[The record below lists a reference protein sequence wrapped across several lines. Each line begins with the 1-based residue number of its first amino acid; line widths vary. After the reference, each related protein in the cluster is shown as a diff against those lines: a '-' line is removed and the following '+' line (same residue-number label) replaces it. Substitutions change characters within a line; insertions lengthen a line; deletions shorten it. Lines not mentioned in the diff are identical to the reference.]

1 MNPASVLICK
11 GCMLSLDY
19 DPTIN
24 SNALNAW
31 VQKNQFSN
39 LCAVFSGQVANNE
52 RNHLFETFTKPSATL
67 SPASNSE
74 VSALVPDYC
83 VPDAWTSTCDD
94 VRFMVSESLAHQR
107 ASQLELTQNWIF
119 QPPIPRY
126 FNLVL
131 TLWLQVPILEG
142 LRIPIYLCYLMKWS
156 ERGIFSRHT

>member
-11 GCMLSLDY
+11 GCILSLDY
-19 DPTIN
+19 GPTIN

-74 VSALVPDYC
+74 VSALVTPCVLDASTNALQPASEKLANQLHPDGKK
-83 VPDAWTSTCDD
+83 
-94 VRFMVSESLAHQR
+94 
-107 ASQLELTQNWIF
+107 IF
-119 QPPIPRY
+119 NIPENTKSPRQPSHRTI
-126 FNLVL
+126 
-131 TLWLQVPILEG
+131 
-142 LRIPIYLCYLMKWS
+142 
-156 ERGIFSRHT
+156 